1 MNILFVCTGNTCR
14 SPMAEGYLNSKNIKG
29 ITAKSRGLAADGSG
43 VSENS
48 KLVMGEIGIDISEH
62 ISKQITLRDIGN
74 ADLIFCLSDSHRQML
89 EPYVEDKTKLKVLGN
104 GIADPFGRS
113 LEIYRECRDGIMKSI
128 DKILPQISEGP
139 YKICKAEREHIK
151 QIAELER
158 VCFSDAWSLE
168 TLLDAYKHGTRFYV
182 CENKG
187 QVLGYVGLNVVLDEG
202 YITNVAV
209 FPQYRRLGVATK
221 ILEEILVLA
230 GKDSLSFISLEVRKS
245 NFSAISLYEKLGF
258 KIEGE
263 RKRFYQNPIEDAYIM
278 TKRFEKDE
286 DISD

>member
-14 SPMAEGYLNSKNIKG
+14 SPMAEWYLNSKNIKG
-29 ITAKSRGLAADGSG
+29 VTAKSRGLAADGTA
-43 VSENS
+43 VSKNS
-48 KLVMGEIGIDISEH
+48 SAVMAEIGIDISEH
-62 ISKQITLRDIGN
+62 ISKQITPRDIEN
-74 ADLIFCLSDSHRQML
+74 ADLIFCLSHSHRQML
-89 EPYVEDKTKLKVLGN
+89 EPYVEDKNKLKVLGN
-104 GIADPFGRS
+104 GIADPFGGNI
-113 LEIYRECRDGIMKSI
+113 EVYRECRDEIIKNVDGIVSE
-128 DKILPQISEGP
+128 ISEEP
-139 YKICKAEREHIK
+139 YKVCKAEREHIK
-151 QIAELER
+151 QIAELEK

-168 TLLDAYKHGTRFYV
+168 TLLDAYKHGARFYV

-187 QVLGYVGLNVVLDEG
+187 QVLGYIGLNVVLDEG

-221 ILEEILVLA
+221 ILEEIFVLA
-230 GKDSLSFISLEVRKS
+230 EKDSLSFISLEVRKS

-278 TKRFEKDE
+278 TKRFEKNE